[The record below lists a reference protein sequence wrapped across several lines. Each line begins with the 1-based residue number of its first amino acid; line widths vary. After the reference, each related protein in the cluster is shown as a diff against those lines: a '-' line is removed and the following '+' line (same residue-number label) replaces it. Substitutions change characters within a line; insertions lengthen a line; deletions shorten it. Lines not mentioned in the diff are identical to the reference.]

1 MKKLVAFCL
10 FLLLCLPALAVED
23 GQVVYLGGT
32 VPGVNVG
39 VVGRLDTTAETA
51 LIFEYSGNKVEIP
64 YAAIQSFE
72 YSKDVAHHLGVL
84 PAIAVGMFKM
94 RRHGHF
100 FRISYHD
107 SNNVAQAVVFEVSKR
122 MPRTLL
128 AVLTTRAPQASQPE
142 PPHAGRKAQAP
153 RVPPSPTV
161 TPEKLSQ
168 NGPPAYQAEG
178 MVRS

>member
-1 MKKLVAFCL
+1 MKKFVAFCL
-10 FLLLCLPALAVED
+10 SLFLSLPALAVED
-23 GQVVYLGGT
+23 GQVMYLGGT
-32 VPGVNVG
+32 APGVNVG

-51 LIFEYSGNKVEIP
+51 LIFEYAGNQVEIP

-72 YSKDVAHHLGVL
+72 YSKEVTHHLGVL

-107 SNNVAQAVVFEVSKR
+107 SNNVAQAVVFEVSKQ

-128 AVLTTRAPQASQPE
+128 AVLTTRSPQATQPE
-142 PPHAGRKAQAP
+142 PPRAGRKAPAP

-168 NGPPAYQAEG
+168 NGHP
-178 MVRS
+178 VL

>member
-1 MKKLVAFCL
+1 M
-10 FLLLCLPALAVED
+10 
-23 GQVVYLGGT
+23 
-32 VPGVNVG
+32 
-39 VVGRLDTTAETA
+39 
-51 LIFEYSGNKVEIP
+51 EIP

-72 YSKDVAHHLGVL
+72 YSKEVTHHLGVL

-107 SNNVAQAVVFEVSKR
+107 SNDVAQAVVFEVSKQ

-128 AVLTTRAPQASQPE
+128 AVLTTRAPQASPSE
-142 PPHAGRKAQAP
+142 APHPGRKAPAP
-153 RVPPSPTV
+153 RVPTNPTV

-168 NGPPAYQAEG
+168 HCHPIHQAG
-178 MVRS
+178 TMVHL

>member
-1 MKKLVAFCL
+1 MKKIVAFCL
-10 FLLLCLPALAVED
+10 FLALCLPALAAEN
-23 GQVVYLGGT
+23 GQVMYLGGT
-32 VPGVNVG
+32 APGVNAG

-64 YAAIQSFE
+64 YAAIRSFE
-72 YSKDVAHHLGVL
+72 YSKEVTHHLGVL

-107 SNNVAQAVVFEVSKR
+107 SNNVAQAVVFEVPKQ

-128 AVLTTRAPQASQPE
+128 AVLTARAPQASQLE
-142 PPHAGRKAQAP
+142 PAHAGR
-153 RVPPSPTV
+153 
-161 TPEKLSQ
+161 
-168 NGPPAYQAEG
+168 
-178 MVRS
+178 

>member
-1 MKKLVAFCL
+1 MRKFGAFGL
-10 FLLLCLPALAVED
+10 FLLLCLPALAVDD
-23 GQVVYLGGT
+23 GQVMYLGGT
-32 VPGVNVG
+32 APGVNVG

-72 YSKDVAHHLGVL
+72 YSKDVTHHLGVL

-107 SNNVAQAVVFEVSKR
+107 SNHVAQAVVFEVSKQ

-128 AVLTTRAPQASQPE
+128 AVLTTRAPQATQPE
-142 PPHAGRKAQAP
+142 PAHAGRKCQRRAFP
-153 RVPPSPTV
+153 RAR
-161 TPEKLSQ
+161 L
-168 NGPPAYQAEG
+168 
-178 MVRS
+178 